1 MRPANIMTAISDVL
15 AGAAIAMLYAGN
27 GAGSLSWGP
36 LVWLSVAT
44 VGLYG
49 GGVVFNDVFDAK
61 LDAEERPDRPIPS
74 GRVRLSAAIY
84 LGVVLFV
91 VGILAAVV
99 TAPASGLIAV
109 AIVAMCILYD
119 GWAKHH
125 VLAGPIAMG
134 ICRGLNLLLGMSYI
148 VASLPTTWYFAG
160 IPVVYIAAV
169 TTISRD
175 EVHGGN
181 RVPLVLSA
189 VLYAIVVGL
198 VTYFGA
204 IKSGVV
210 VGFVMVGVFA
220 LFVYS
225 PLIRAIRTLAVPD
238 IRKSVKHG
246 VLGLIFMNAVW
257 VSSTGLWGHVLLVL
271 LLFPLSIWLA
281 KLFSVT

>member
-1 MRPANIMTAISDVL
+1 MGMTLKPYLQLMRPANIMTAISDVL

-61 LDAEERPDRPIPS
+61 LDAEERPERPIPS

-134 ICRGLNLLLGMSYI
+134 ICRGLNLLLGMSY
-148 VASLPTTWYFAG
+148 
-160 IPVVYIAAV
+160 
-169 TTISRD
+169 
-175 EVHGGN
+175 
-181 RVPLVLSA
+181 
-189 VLYAIVVGL
+189 
-198 VTYFGA
+198 
-204 IKSGVV
+204 
-210 VGFVMVGVFA
+210 
-220 LFVYS
+220 
-225 PLIRAIRTLAVPD
+225 
-238 IRKSVKHG
+238 
-246 VLGLIFMNAVW
+246 
-257 VSSTGLWGHVLLVL
+257 
-271 LLFPLSIWLA
+271 
-281 KLFSVT
+281 